1 MCQRKDLLNKSQITH
16 FKMAHL
22 ATVYSTS
29 KLKNLSR
36 KLQPSYFAINNGKI
50 IFQMVKEFSDNY

>member
-1 MCQRKDLLNKSQITH
+1 
-16 FKMAHL
+16 MAHL
-22 ATVYSTS
+22 TIVYSTS

-36 KLQPSYFAINNGKI
+36 KLQSSYFAINNGKI

>member
-1 MCQRKDLLNKSQITH
+1 
-16 FKMAHL
+16 MAHL
-22 ATVYSTS
+22 TIVYSTS

-50 IFQMVKEFSDNY
+50 IFQMVKEFSHNY